1 MSDATA
7 EIIMPPCIA
16 TRRDVAGLVRELE
29 NIDAS
34 LTESEARQKVDATVD
49 EGPAFSDQLIDFLSE
64 NHISLGD
71 AGERRQLLQ
80 RMQQFKA
87 TMPIVHLTF
96 ASEADSGSLQQLVAW
111 IREAIHPQAVLT
123 VGLQPELIGGV
134 HIRTT
139 NHVHDL
145 SVRARLGDARHLIRE
160 ELEAINA
167 GR

>member
-1 MSDATA
+1 MNDAMI
-7 EIIMPPCIA
+7 EIIMPASIA
-16 TRRDVAGLVRELE
+16 TRRDVAAIVRELE
-29 NIDAS
+29 SIDAS
-34 LTESEARQKVDATVD
+34 LTESEARQKVGASVD
-49 EGPAFSDQLIDFLSE
+49 DDLAFSDPLVEFLND

-71 AGERRQLLQ
+71 AGQRRQLLQ
-80 RMQQFKA
+80 RMQHFKA

-96 ASEADSGSLQQLVAW
+96 ASEADSDSLQQLVAW
-111 IREAIHPQAVLT
+111 VRTSIHPQAVLT